1 MLEKKLHFN
10 YKDIFLAPRIGLSPK
25 KIWIF
30 ILGNLTGYIGYWALS
45 FLAMIVSNVNIIE
58 ALYDFGLYPYL
69 AGNDYSTFSWIIFYF
84 GILFWLYCL
93 LISSSAISSLTI
105 RQLRGEHFHSINEA
119 IDDALKKWKT
129 ILFSPITFLF
139 ILLSLFLIGSFFAL
153 IGRIPYI
160 GSILLSITYPL
171 YFFGAIFLLFTFLVF
186 LSSFLMLPSLVGA
199 YDEDT
204 VGSVF
209 QSYQIV
215 YNQPW
220 RLIFYNLLLLPLI
233 VISLNILSWF
243 YETGFAMINFIFAEL
258 IGSTFSNILSYAT
271 SILNIDFILDNIS
284 VLQNFTFQLK
294 TISLDI
300 IGFFVFLFNETTNL
314 LVSTLPDLTYNS
326 DGGYITSIETV
337 SGLII
342 SIILIFIYISFI
354 SYGFSILAVGE
365 TIIFIIF
372 KKLIENEDLIIH
384 NSSNDSIDDDSNNS
398 SIDESSAKVLGLST
412 EDE

>member
-30 ILGNLTGYIGYWALS
+30 ILGNLTGYIGYWVLS

-58 ALYDFGLYPYL
+58 AIHDFGLYPYL
-69 AGNDYSTFSWIIFYF
+69 AGNDYSTFSWIIYYF

-93 LISSSAISSLTI
+93 LISSTAISSLTI

-129 ILFSPITFLF
+129 ILFSPITFVV

-160 GSILLSITYPL
+160 GPILLAITYPL

-186 LSSFLMLPSLVGA
+186 LSSFLMLPSLVGV
-199 YDEDT
+199 YNEDT

-209 QSYQIV
+209 QSYQIL

-233 VISLNILSWF
+233 VLSLNIFSWF

-258 IGSTFSNILSYAT
+258 IGSTFSNVMSYAT

-294 TISLDI
+294 TISLDL

-384 NSSNDSIDDDSNNS
+384 NSSNNSIDDDSNNS

>member
-10 YKDIFLAPRIGLSPK
+10 YKDIFLAPRIGLNPK

-209 QSYQIV
+209 QSYQIL

-233 VISLNILSWF
+233 VISLNIFSWF
-243 YETGFAMINFIFAEL
+243 YETSFAMINFIFAEL
-258 IGSTFSNILSYAT
+258 IGSTFLNVVSYAT
-271 SILNIDFILDNIS
+271 SILNIDFILDNIL

>member
-1 MLEKKLHFN
+1 MLEKKLHFK

-30 ILGNLTGYIGYWALS
+30 ILGNLTGYIGYWVLS

-93 LISSSAISSLTI
+93 LISSTATSSLTI

-129 ILFSPITFLF
+129 ILFSPISFVV
-139 ILLSLFLIGSFFAL
+139 ILLSLFLIGSLFAL
-153 IGRIPYI
+153 IGSIPYI
-160 GSILLSITYPL
+160 GSILLAITYPF

-186 LSSFLMLPSLVGA
+186 LSSFLMLPSLVGV

-209 QSYQIV
+209 QSYQIL

-233 VISLNILSWF
+233 VISLNIFSWF
-243 YETGFAMINFIFAEL
+243 YETSFAMINFIFAEL
-258 IGSTFSNILSYAT
+258 IGSTFSNVLSYAT

-342 SIILIFIYISFI
+342 SIIIIFIYISFI

-384 NSSNDSIDDDSNNS
+384 NSSNDLIDDDSNNS

>member
-1 MLEKKLHFN
+1 LLEKKLHFN

-30 ILGNLTGYIGYWALS
+30 ILGNLTGYIGYWVLS

-69 AGNDYSTFSWIIFYF
+69 AGNDYSTFSWIIYYF

-93 LISSSAISSLTI
+93 LISSTAISSLTI
-105 RQLRGEHFHSINEA
+105 RQLRGEHFHSINVA

-129 ILFSPITFLF
+129 ILFSPITFVF
-139 ILLSLFLIGSFFAL
+139 ILLSLFLIGSLFAL

-160 GSILLSITYPL
+160 GSILLAITYPL

-186 LSSFLMLPSLVGA
+186 LSSFLMLPSLVGV
-199 YDEDT
+199 YNEDT

-209 QSYQIV
+209 QSYQIL

-233 VISLNILSWF
+233 VISLNIFSWF

-258 IGSTFSNILSYAT
+258 IGSTFSNVLSYAT

-294 TISLDI
+294 TISLDL

-384 NSSNDSIDDDSNNS
+384 NSSNNSIDDDSNNS

>member
-10 YKDIFLAPRIGLSPK
+10 YKDIFLAPRIGLNPK

-30 ILGNLTGYIGYWALS
+30 ILGNLTGYIGYWVLS

-93 LISSSAISSLTI
+93 LISSTATSSLTI
-105 RQLRGEHFHSINEA
+105 RQLRGEHFNSINAA

-129 ILFSPITFLF
+129 ILFSPITFVV

-186 LSSFLMLPSLVGA
+186 LSSFLMLQSLVGA
-199 YDEDT
+199 YGEDT

-384 NSSNDSIDDDSNNS
+384 NSSNDSIDNDSNNS

>member
-10 YKDIFLAPRIGLSPK
+10 YKDIFLAPRIGLNPK

-243 YETGFAMINFIFAEL
+243 YETGFAIINFIFAEL
-258 IGSTFSNILSYAT
+258 IGSTFSNVVSYAT

-314 LVSTLPDLTYNS
+314 LVSTLPDLAYNS

-365 TIIFIIF
+365 TIIFIIL
-372 KKLIENEDLIIH
+372 KKLIENEDLIIN
-384 NSSNDSIDDDSNNS
+384 NSSNDSIDND
-398 SIDESSAKVLGLST
+398 ST

>member
-1 MLEKKLHFN
+1 
-10 YKDIFLAPRIGLSPK
+10 
-25 KIWIF
+25 
-30 ILGNLTGYIGYWALS
+30 
-45 FLAMIVSNVNIIE
+45 MIVSNVNIIE

-93 LISSSAISSLTI
+93 LISSTAISSLTI
-105 RQLRGEHFHSINEA
+105 RQLRGEHFHPINEA

-129 ILFSPITFLF
+129 ILFSPITFVF

-160 GSILLSITYPL
+160 GSILLAITYPL

-186 LSSFLMLPSLVGA
+186 LSSFLMLPSLVGV
-199 YDEDT
+199 YNEDT

-209 QSYQIV
+209 QSYQIL

-233 VISLNILSWF
+233 VVSLNIFSWF

-258 IGSTFSNILSYAT
+258 IGSTFSNVLSYAT

-314 LVSTLPDLTYNS
+314 LVSTLPDLTLNS

-384 NSSNDSIDDDSNNS
+384 NSSNDLIDDDSNNS

>member
-93 LISSSAISSLTI
+93 LISSTAISSLTI

-209 QSYQIV
+209 QSYQIF

-233 VISLNILSWF
+233 VISLNIFSWF
-243 YETGFAMINFIFAEL
+243 YETSFAMINFIFAEL
-258 IGSTFSNILSYAT
+258 IGSTFLNVVSYAT

-326 DGGYITSIETV
+326 DGGYITSVETV
-337 SGLII
+337 SALII

-384 NSSNDSIDDDSNNS
+384 NSSNNSIDEDSNNS